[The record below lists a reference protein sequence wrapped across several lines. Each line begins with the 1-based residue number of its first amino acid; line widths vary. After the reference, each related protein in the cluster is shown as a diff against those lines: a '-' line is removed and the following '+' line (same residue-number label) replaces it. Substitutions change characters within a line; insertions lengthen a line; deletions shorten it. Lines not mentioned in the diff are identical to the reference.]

1 MACVEAERD
10 RPVEAL
16 RELFERLAKEESDC
30 SSAKRGGDLG
40 PFTRGKMTR
49 SFEKAAFAL
58 KIGELS
64 DLVESDSG
72 VHVILR
78 IA

>member
-1 MACVEAERD
+1 
-10 RPVEAL
+10 
-16 RELFERLAKEESDC
+16 
-30 SSAKRGGDLG
+30 
-40 PFTRGKMTR
+40 MTP

-58 KIGELS
+58 KVGELS

>member
-1 MACVEAERD
+1 MSWTNVYFTVR
-10 RPVEAL
+10 
-16 RELFERLAKEESDC
+16 
-30 SSAKRGGDLG
+30 SAKRGGDLG
-40 PFTRGKMTR
+40 PFTRGKMTA

-58 KIGELS
+58 QIGDLS

-72 VHVILR
+72 IHVILR

>member
-1 MACVEAERD
+1 MFRTNALTVSLAC
-10 RPVEAL
+10 
-16 RELFERLAKEESDC
+16 
-30 SSAKRGGDLG
+30 SAKRGGDLG
-40 PFTRGKMTR
+40 PFTRGKMTP

-58 KIGELS
+58 KIGDLS

-72 VHVILR
+72 IHVILR